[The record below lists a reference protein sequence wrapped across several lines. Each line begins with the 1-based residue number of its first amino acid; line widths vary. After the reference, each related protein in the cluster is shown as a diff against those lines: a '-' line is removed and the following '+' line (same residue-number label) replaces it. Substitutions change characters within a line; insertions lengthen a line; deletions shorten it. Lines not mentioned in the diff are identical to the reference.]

1 MSDTTAPTPRIMAN
15 TRRTN
20 GGDEFRAKLLDLDW
34 IREAGPIELRHAM
47 HALCWRFH
55 RETVDGFSLDPF
67 VAEKMLITARGVK
80 GELDAK
86 LAKVGA
92 RLDAEDVDANEL
104 SELREER
111 AALLRRKAAADTV
124 IATTRATV
132 EFHRPVVGRHS
143 ERERVAVAAAVE
155 LGRAIATHREQVHPD
170 EACEADERLWAVLD
184 TASVPDG
191 RAGTL
196 PVQQLIGRID
206 AAEYSRNVA

>member
-1 MSDTTAPTPRIMAN
+1 MSDTTATTPRVMAN

-55 RETVDGFSLDPF
+55 RETVDGFSRDPF

-92 RLDAEDVDANEL
+92 RLDAEDIDADEVN
-104 SELREER
+104 ELREER
-111 AALLRRKAAADTV
+111 SALLRRKAAADTV
-124 IATTRATV
+124 IATSRATV
-132 EFHRPVVGRHS
+132 EFHRPAVGRHS
-143 ERERVAVAAAVE
+143 ERERVAVAAAVA
-155 LGRAIATHREQVHPD
+155 LGRAIATHREQVDAD
-170 EACEADERLWAVLD
+170 EACEADEQLWAVLD

-191 RAGTL
+191 RTGTL
-196 PVQQLIGRID
+196 PVRQLIGRID